1 MQVQGDSFAGTI
13 GQDVG
18 LKEMAIVAEQMLRL
32 RIVRVKE
39 AGVIQVFVDPGFQVL
54 ELAEV
59 DYEAIAVGFC
69 TGKGKRNAPI
79 MAVDQC
85 AVSVVAVLAVGE
97 RDVAVGFFAS

>member
-1 MQVQGDSFAGTI
+1 VGDSFAGTI

-39 AGVIQVFVDPGFQVL
+39 AGVIQVFVDPGFQVF
-54 ELAEV
+54 ELAEI
-59 DYEAIAVGFC
+59 DYEAIAVGLDA
-69 TGKGKRNAPI
+69 GKSQCNPPI